1 MKNKILFLAV
11 HLFYLHG
18 GLLEQKDLPAFHP
31 KHGRYEYEKIIRAF
45 EEKGF
50 VVHHEIRGQAPPQE
64 SAEGL
69 VRQVRGLMQS
79 GVSPQNIVLAGFSKG
94 GVIALMAAAKL
105 GEPQLRT
112 VLMAACGERVFVGN
126 YSRILEEVG
135 PKLKGKF
142 LSLYDSSDPSARSC
156 SPFFNRAAD
165 SLQGREKIL
174 HTGLGHGLFF
184 TPRPEW
190 MEVVVP
196 WIQKF

>member
-18 GLLEQKDLPAFHP
+18 GLVEQQGLPAFHP

-50 VVHHEIRGQAPPQE
+50 EVHHKVRTQAPPQE

-69 VRQVRGLMQS
+69 ARQVRGLIQS

-105 GEPQLRT
+105 GETQVRY
-112 VLMAACGERVFVGN
+112 VLMAACGEQIFMGN
-126 YSRILEEVG
+126 YARILEEVG

-142 LSLYDSSDPSARSC
+142 LSLYDSSDRGAQSC
-156 SPFFNRAAD
+156 SGFFNRAPGP
-165 SLQGREKIL
+165 LQSQEKIL

-184 TPRPEW
+184 APRREW